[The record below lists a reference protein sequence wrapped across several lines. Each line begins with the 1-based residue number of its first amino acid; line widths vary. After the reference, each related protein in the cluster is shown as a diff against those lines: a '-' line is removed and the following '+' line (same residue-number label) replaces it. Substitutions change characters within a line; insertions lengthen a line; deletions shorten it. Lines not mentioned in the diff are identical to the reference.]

1 MLRGDVFRL
10 QAAKDEVRPTDIAN
24 ILDHLEDLAAT
35 SNAAARAA
43 ALDIRDINQLSSS
56 DMSRL
61 YDYVALLGSPVLTK
75 TQFLHRRMRDRDFMS
90 RRSLEYILDLVDSAF
105 GGTYAA
111 VVRRDM
117 ATGSFFEMQD
127 GVGSPLTDTGPAAIT
142 DLTSALNIPGEVA
155 GPWPGCV
162 ARERLAGWGEYNSV
176 TLRPTVGASQNSTT
190 ECVIRFS
197 GFGIEAQE
205 IASYTG
211 AGTTYNA
218 LRLNTVAQGSGL
230 QVALNAASVLDPGTW
245 VAATAYVQGD
255 RRRPVSNDSHVYEV
269 EVAGTTSALI
279 AGLQEVDVGGVRVG
293 GDATGLAN
301 DATVYTATINPDG
314 AGAQAIAITGS
325 LAQTYTLL
333 LSELN
338 TDTTGATWSIIGGNV
353 VCTSATTGEASTIAI
368 VDTDVFATLTDFVAV
383 NTAVVGDGEPTFPS
397 NQGTVVDGTVT
408 WRHVAAFT
416 VFHDLSAVDALGTG
430 SVGGAETPIVLDTWY
445 HVVSVK
451 NSTGYHLYLN
461 GVLVDEILIPAAD
474 TIPGSFGLPVRWQYD
489 TVTLAPTAT
498 SIGAQAGGSV
508 AFTGAM
514 AFLAIYDHAITVAQ
528 IAEHYQA
535 AIDSGL

>member
-43 ALDIRDINQLSSS
+43 ALDIRDINQISSS

-176 TLRPTVGASQNSTT
+176 TLRPTVGASQASTT

-197 GFGIEAQE
+197 EIGTLGQE

-230 QVALNAASVLDPGTW
+230 QVAFNAAAVADPGTW
-245 VAATAYVQGD
+245 VTLTAYVQGD
-255 RRRPVSNDSHVYEV
+255 RRRPVINDGHVYEV
-269 EVAGTTSALI
+269 EVAGTTA
-279 AGLQEVDVGGVRVG
+279 A
-293 GDATGLAN
+293 
-301 DATVYTATINPDG
+301 
-314 AGAQAIAITGS
+314 
-325 LAQTYTLL
+325 
-333 LSELN
+333 
-338 TDTTGATWSIIGGNV
+338 
-353 VCTSATTGEASTIAI
+353 
-368 VDTDVFATLTDFVAV
+368 
-383 NTAVVGDGEPTFPS
+383 GEPTWPTS
-397 NQGTVVDGTVT
+397 QGTVVDGTVT
-408 WRHVAAFT
+408 WRHVAAVS